1 MNMSEKTPGGAFA
14 RSGHIFCISN
24 QLLTPLVQVAA
35 RTFVQKKEYGLAL
48 SYCSS
53 AEDWPGLGRVVDR
66 ILQEYIH
73 TGSVLV
79 F

>member
-1 MNMSEKTPGGAFA
+1 MQ
-14 RSGHIFCISN
+14 I
-24 QLLTPLVQVAA
+24 AA
-35 RTFVQKKEYGLAL
+35 RIFVQKKEYGLAL

-73 TGSVLV
+73 TGSAPV
-79 F
+79 FWDVFV